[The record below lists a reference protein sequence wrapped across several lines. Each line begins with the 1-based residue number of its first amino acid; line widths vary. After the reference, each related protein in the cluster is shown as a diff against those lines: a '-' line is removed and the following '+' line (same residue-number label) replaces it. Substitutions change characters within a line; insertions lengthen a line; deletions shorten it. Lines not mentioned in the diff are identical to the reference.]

1 MMNVHVSEALVRKLN
16 ELAAAS
22 GRAAEDIVEDALA
35 GYLDEVTR
43 LRERLD
49 ARYDELG
56 SGRIQPIGG
65 DEAAARLREK
75 SQRRRTPGV

>member
-1 MMNVHVSEALVRKLN
+1 MNVHVSEARVRKLN
-16 ELAAAS
+16 ELAAVS

-35 GYLDEVTR
+35 GCLDEVSS

-56 SGRIQPIGG
+56 SCRIQPIDG

-75 SQRRRTPGV
+75 SQRRRTPSA